1 MIQDDSLAGVY
12 AEMVAVETEM
22 LAVGRGIKEKS
33 HAVANTTSNYELAKS
48 KEILEMFKQE
58 AETGTKRTEAQRTAI
73 YREKFSNL
81 RLAKMIAQAD
91 MDSDREL
98 LKALSKKA
106 DLLQSRKNILA
117 LEYQNYTG
125 RT

>member
-22 LAVGRGIKEKS
+22 LSIGRGIKDKS
-33 HAVANTTSNYELAKS
+33 DKVTTTISDYELAKS
-48 KEILEMFKQE
+48 KELLEMFKQE
-58 AETGTKRTEAQRTAI
+58 VETGTKRTEAHRTAI
-73 YREKFSNL
+73 YREKYSQL
-81 RLAKMIAQAD
+81 RLNKMLAQAD
-91 MDSDREL
+91 LDSDREL

-117 LEYQNYTG
+117 LEYQNYSG